1 MYRVI
6 NTSNRFRQRILNKIQ
21 RLLPEGH
28 KKMLKDVTTSRELE
42 NSLRVKERIED
53 L

>member
-1 MYRVI
+1 MSI
-6 NTSNRFRQRILNKIQ
+6 SNRFRQGILNKIQ

-28 KKMLKDVTTSRELE
+28 KKMLKNVTTSRELE

-53 L
+53 F